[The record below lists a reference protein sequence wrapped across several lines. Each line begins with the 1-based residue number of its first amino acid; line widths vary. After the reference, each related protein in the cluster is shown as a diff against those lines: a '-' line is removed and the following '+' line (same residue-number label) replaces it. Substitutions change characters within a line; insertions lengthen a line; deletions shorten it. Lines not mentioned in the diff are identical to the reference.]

1 MVALPFRVTNPFR
14 ETKMAKGTKIA
25 STTSGL
31 SGQFTNANFSPIIF
45 SKKAQVAFRKT
56 SVVEDITNN
65 DYFGEISNIGDSVR
79 IIKEPD
85 ITVNAY
91 TRGTDISQQ
100 ALTDADFTMI
110 IDMANYFSFKL
121 DDLEDAI
128 THVNFMEL
136 ATDRAAYKI
145 RDSYDTDVLQYL
157 CGFDGSDGRS
167 TTVRGT
173 KADSNAGSDELLA
186 ANKLDIT
193 DFGGS
198 DLGVASEVTSI
209 PLTTGSGA
217 SGKTDPLELVNR
229 MKRLLDSGNVPTDGR
244 WLVVDPVFVEKLMN
258 SGSKLINNDFAGAQ
272 DAGDMLRNGRM
283 SGMLRGFRMYVSNNL
298 PSVGTGPGTVSA
310 TGSET
315 NFGVVV
321 AGHDSAAATAQQINK
336 TETYRDPDSFAD
348 IVRGLHMYGTKIL
361 RPEALVTANY
371 NLGE

>member
-1 MVALPFRVTNPFR
+1 
-14 ETKMAKGTKIA
+14 MAAGTKI
-25 STTSGL
+25 SGTTSGL
-31 SGQFTNANFSPIIF
+31 SGQFTGGNFSPIIF

-65 DYFGEISNIGDSVR
+65 DYFGEIANVGDSVR
-79 IIKEPD
+79 IIKEPE

-136 ATDRAAYKI
+136 ATDRAAYRI
-145 RDSYDTDVLQYL
+145 RDSYDADVLQYL
-157 CGFDGSDGRS
+157 SGYSAVGTRN
-167 TTVRGT
+167 TTVKGS

-198 DLGVASEVTSI
+198 DLGNVSEVTAV
-209 PLTTGSGA
+209 PLTTGGGTA
-217 SGKTDPLELVNR
+217 GKTDPLEALNR
-229 MKRLLDSGNVPTDGR
+229 IKRIMDQGDVPADGR
-244 WLVVDPVFVEKLMN
+244 WMVVDPIFVEKLMD
-258 SGSKLINNDFAGAQ
+258 SGSKLINNDFAGGQ
-272 DAGDMLRNGRM
+272 DAGDALRNGRM
-283 SGMLRGFRMYVSNNL
+283 AGQLRGFRMYVSNNL
-298 PSVGTGPGTVSA
+298 PTVGTGPGTVLA

-321 AGHDSAAATAQQINK
+321 AGHDSAVATAQKINK
-336 TETYRDPDSFAD
+336 TETYRDPDSFSD
-348 IVRGLHMYGTKIL
+348 IVRGLHMYGAKIL
-361 RPEALVTANY
+361 RPEALVTLNY

>member
-1 MVALPFRVTNPFR
+1 
-14 ETKMAKGTKIA
+14 MAAGTKISA
-25 STTSGL
+25 TTSGL
-31 SGQFTNANFSPIIF
+31 TGQFTNGNFSPIIF

-56 SVVEDITNN
+56 SVIEDITNN
-65 DYFGEISNIGDSVR
+65 DYFGEIANIGDSVR

-145 RDSYDTDVLQYL
+145 RDSYDADVLTYL
-157 CGFDGSDGRS
+157 CGFAGNSRN

-173 KADSNAGSDELLA
+173 KANSSAGSDELLA

-198 DLGVASEVTSI
+198 DLGVAGEVTAV
-209 PLTTGSGA
+209 PLVTGGGT
-217 SGKTDPLELVNR
+217 SGKTDPLEAINR
-229 MKRLLDSGNVPTDGR
+229 MKRIMDQADVPAEGR
-244 WLVVDPVFVEKLMN
+244 WMVVDPIFVEKLMD
-258 SGSKLINNDFAGAQ
+258 SGSKLINNDFAGGQ
-272 DAGDMLRNGRM
+272 DAGDALRKGRM
-283 SGMLRGFRMYVSNNL
+283 AGQLRGFRMYVSNNL
-298 PSVGTGPGTVSA
+298 PSVGNGPGVVLA

-321 AGHDSAAATAQQINK
+321 AGHDSSVATAQKINK
-336 TETYRDPDSFAD
+336 TETYRDPDSFSD
-348 IVRGLHMYGTKIL
+348 IVRGLHMYGAKIL
-361 RPEALVTANY
+361 RPEALVTLNY

>member
-1 MVALPFRVTNPFR
+1 
-14 ETKMAKGTKIA
+14 MAAGTKISA
-25 STTSGL
+25 TTSGL
-31 SGQFTNANFSPIIF
+31 TGQFTNGNFSPIIF

-56 SVVEDITNN
+56 SVIEDITNN
-65 DYFGEISNIGDSVR
+65 DYFGEIANIGDSVR

-145 RDSYDTDVLQYL
+145 RDSYDADVLTYL
-157 CGFDGSDGRS
+157 CGFAGNSRN

-173 KADSNAGSDELLA
+173 KANSSAGSDELLA

-198 DLGVASEVTSI
+198 DLGVAGEVTAV
-209 PLTTGSGA
+209 PLVTRGGT
-217 SGKTDPLELVNR
+217 SGKTDPLEAINR
-229 MKRLLDSGNVPTDGR
+229 MKRIMDQADVPAEGR
-244 WLVVDPVFVEKLMN
+244 WMVVDPIFVEKLMD
-258 SGSKLINNDFAGAQ
+258 SGSKLISNDFAGGQ
-272 DAGDMLRNGRM
+272 DAGDALRNGRM
-283 SGMLRGFRMYVSNNL
+283 AGQLRGFRMYVSNNL
-298 PSVGTGPGTVSA
+298 PSVGNGPGVVLA

-321 AGHDSAAATAQQINK
+321 AGHDSSVATAQKINK
-336 TETYRDPDSFAD
+336 TETYRDPDSFSD
-348 IVRGLHMYGTKIL
+348 IVRGLHMYGAKIL
-361 RPEALVTANY
+361 RPEALVTLNY

>member
-1 MVALPFRVTNPFR
+1 
-14 ETKMAKGTKIA
+14 MAAGTKISA
-25 STTSGL
+25 TTSGL
-31 SGQFTNANFSPIIF
+31 TGQFTNGNFSPIIF
-45 SKKAQVAFRKT
+45 SKKAQVAFRKP
-56 SVVEDITNN
+56 SVIEDITNN
-65 DYFGEISNIGDSVR
+65 DYFGEIANIGDSVR
-79 IIKEPD
+79 SSKEPD

-145 RDSYDTDVLQYL
+145 RDSYDADVLTYL
-157 CGFDGSDGRS
+157 CGFAGNSRN

-173 KADSNAGSDELLA
+173 KANSSAGSDELLA

-198 DLGVASEVTSI
+198 DLGVAGEVTAV
-209 PLTTGSGA
+209 PLVTGGGT
-217 SGKTDPLELVNR
+217 SGKTDPLEAINR
-229 MKRLLDSGNVPTDGR
+229 MKRIMDQADVPAEGR
-244 WLVVDPVFVEKLMN
+244 WMVVDPIFVEKLMD
-258 SGSKLINNDFAGAQ
+258 SGSKLINNDFAGGQ
-272 DAGDMLRNGRM
+272 DAGDALRNGRM
-283 SGMLRGFRMYVSNNL
+283 AGQLRGFRMYVSNNL
-298 PSVGTGPGTVSA
+298 PSVGNGPGVVLA

-321 AGHDSAAATAQQINK
+321 AGHDSSVATAQKINK
-336 TETYRDPDSFAD
+336 TETYRDPDSFSD
-348 IVRGLHMYGTKIL
+348 IVRGLHMYGAKIL
-361 RPEALVTANY
+361 RPEALVTLNY

>member
-1 MVALPFRVTNPFR
+1 
-14 ETKMAKGTKIA
+14 MAAGTKISA
-25 STTSGL
+25 TTSGL
-31 SGQFTNANFSPIIF
+31 TGQFTNGNFSPIIF

-56 SVVEDITNN
+56 SVIEDITNN
-65 DYFGEISNIGDSVR
+65 DYFGEIANIGDSVR

-145 RDSYDTDVLQYL
+145 RDSYDADVLTYL
-157 CGFDGSDGRS
+157 CGFAGNSRN

-173 KADSNAGSDELLA
+173 KANSSAGSDELLA

-198 DLGVASEVTSI
+198 DLGVAGEVTAV
-209 PLTTGSGA
+209 PLVTGGGT
-217 SGKTDPLELVNR
+217 SGKTDPLEAINR
-229 MKRLLDSGNVPTDGR
+229 MKRIMDQADVPAEGR
-244 WLVVDPVFVEKLMN
+244 WMVVDPIFVEKLMD
-258 SGSKLINNDFAGAQ
+258 SGSKLINNDFAGGQ
-272 DAGDMLRNGRM
+272 DAGDALRNGRM
-283 SGMLRGFRMYVSNNL
+283 AGQLRGFRMYVSNNL
-298 PSVGTGPGTVSA
+298 PSVGNGPGVVLA

-321 AGHDSAAATAQQINK
+321 AGHASSVATAQKIKK
-336 TETYRDPDSFAD
+336 TETYRDPDSFSD
-348 IVRGLHMYGTKIL
+348 IVRGLHMYGAKIL
-361 RPEALVTANY
+361 RPEALVTLNY